1 MAPPVV
7 DWQLFQGLLKDSFSS
22 EPGSGS
28 LEGVC
33 EPWRGREKRQSASAG
48 GQWTWHPRRTSHLRA
63 SRDSGGAPKLS
74 SCRSLPGG
82 VTDLPVPLS
91 VFSLCVPL
99 SSPLPLAGPY
109 LLVNCCFVFPSLP
122 LRARLLLWS
131 FSPAAGSR
139 WLHSQD
145 HDGALPEPLPQ
156 LSSPSGVSLAFSTP
170 GVCPPGLAVDLNYL
184 MASFFVAPGPFFS
197 VLDAEQKT
205 SLLLKSVKQKHIE
218 GGLL

>member
-1 MAPPVV
+1 MSPAGEGEKTKRICWRAVDMAPTQNKSPAGQPGLGRRPQTK
-7 DWQLFQGLLKDSFSS
+7 QL
-22 EPGSGS
+22 
-28 LEGVC
+28 
-33 EPWRGREKRQSASAG
+33 
-48 GQWTWHPRRTSHLRA
+48 
-63 SRDSGGAPKLS
+63 
-74 SCRSLPGG
+74 
-82 VTDLPVPLS
+82 PLS
-91 VFSLCVPL
+91 AWRCNGPPCAPLRLLSLRPSVPP

-197 VLDAEQKT
+197 VLDAEQKNIFVVEKCKT
-205 SLLLKSVKQKHIE
+205 KTY
-218 GGLL
+218 